1 MDMLK
6 CPLSGKLFMDP
17 VMTEYNHTY
26 ERHALLEYL
35 RDNNNLDPKAGKPV
49 NPNRLVS
56 QTLIR
61 DMADNFRRFN
71 SH

>member
-17 VMTEYNHTY
+17 VMTEYGHTY
-26 ERHALLEYL
+26 EQHTLLKYL
-35 RDNNNLDPKAGKPV
+35 RDNNNLDPKAGKTV

-56 QTLIR
+56 KQ
-61 DMADNFRRFN
+61 
-71 SH
+71 

>member
-1 MDMLK
+1 MLK

-17 VMTEYNHTY
+17 VRTEYGHTY
-26 ERHALLEYL
+26 ERDALLKYL
-35 RDNNNLDPKAGKPV
+35 RNNNNLDPKAGKPV
-49 NPNRLVS
+49 NPNCLES

-61 DMADNFRRFN
+61 DMADNFRQFS

>member
-1 MDMLK
+1 
-6 CPLSGKLFMDP
+6 MDP
-17 VMTEYNHTY
+17 VMTEYGHTY

-49 NPNRLVS
+49 NPNCLVS

-61 DMADNFRRFN
+61 DMADTL
-71 SH
+71 